1 MDTLTA
7 GRVKTIK
14 LPGRYSAGVP
24 GLYLVVTPSGTKNWV
39 QRIVIDGKRRDRG
52 LGSVKIVSLK
62 QARVKAL
69 ENRDAVAE
77 GRNPWVTAPLMPT
90 FRECADMTIAMN
102 EPRWRHPKTVLQFRR
117 ALETYAYPVLGDVRI
132 DRLDRGQVL
141 AVLTPIWITK
151 PTVAKKLRQRLRQI
165 VALALAHGWIETNP
179 AGEMID
185 AALPRQ
191 RVGSHFRGLDYRK
204 APAALAAV
212 DASSAPTTAR
222 LCFRFMV
229 LTAARSGEARGA
241 TWDEVDMNARTW
253 TIPAARM
260 KGGVEHRVP
269 LSDAAYSVITDAR
282 ALDNGS
288 GYVFPSARAGE
299 AMTGETLAQVLR
311 VTGLVELTTLH
322 GLRTTFRTWTLEQTD
337 SPWAVSEAALAHALG
352 NSTEQAYAR
361 SDLFDRRRE
370 LMQAWADYICGSRSC
385 HIPIRQGGP
394 AGAVVARKRLKV
406 IG

>member
-1 MDTLTA
+1 METLTA

-14 LPGRYSAGVP
+14 LPGRYAAGVP
-24 GLYLVVTPSGTKNWV
+24 GLYLVVTPSQTKNWV

-62 QARVKAL
+62 QARTKAL

-77 GRNPWVTAPLMPT
+77 GYDPWTAEKRAKDMPT
-90 FRECADMTIAMN
+90 FRKCADMTIAMN

-132 DRLDRGQVL
+132 DRLTRGQVL
-141 AVLTPIWITK
+141 AVLTPIWIER
-151 PTVAKKLRQRLRQI
+151 PTVAKKLRQRIRQI
-165 VALALAHGWIETNP
+165 FALALAHGWIETNP

-191 RVGSHFRGLDYRK
+191 RAGAHFRGLDYRE
-204 APAALAAV
+204 APAALSAV

-241 TWDEVDMNARTW
+241 RWDEVDMNARTW

-260 KGGVEHRVP
+260 KGGIEHRVP
-269 LSDAAYSVITDAR
+269 LSGAAYSALNDAR

-288 GYVFPSARAGE
+288 GYVFPSARNGE

-311 VTGLVELTTLH
+311 VTGLVEDTTLH
-322 GLRTTFRTWTLEQTD
+322 GFRTTFKTWTMEQTD
-337 SPWAVSEAALAHALG
+337 TPWAVGEAALAHALG

-361 SDLFDRRRE
+361 SDLFERRRE
-370 LMQAWADYICGSRSC
+370 LMQRWADYLT
-385 HIPIRQGGP
+385 
-394 AGAVVARKRLKV
+394 A
-406 IG
+406 